1 MAVPYDLVVIGGGAA
16 GLTVASVAAQLQAK
30 VALIERDRLGG
41 DCLWFGCVPSKALIE
56 VSRRAWR
63 ARHSQ
68 RLGIHAEVR
77 VDFPQVLEWVHHAV
91 AAVQPHDSPERFRR
105 LGVEVLAG
113 EGYFVDGRTVAVG
126 DRRLQARAFAIAT
139 GSRPRIPDIPGLIP
153 AGFLTNEQ
161 VFSLPECPQNLL
173 VVGGGPIGCELGQA
187 LARLGAHVTILAAGD
202 RLLPQADPEVSAL
215 LAERFGAEGI
225 DVVLRARVE
234 RVYTEGTAK
243 IAVVGNHTYRGD
255 TLLVATGRVPNL
267 ESLALA
273 NAGVA
278 YTARGIQVNRGMQTT
293 NPRIF
298 AAGDV
303 VGPPYFTHA
312 AAQEAVV
319 LVQNALFPRLGQT
332 AMDYRV
338 LPWVIFTDPEVA
350 AVGLTEP
357 QARARYPDLQVT
369 TQPLT
374 AVDRAHAAG
383 HTVGFAKVLHRPNG
397 QIVGAH
403 WIGEGA
409 GEWAAEGVLA
419 MANRWP
425 LSRLG
430 GIHAYPT
437 WSEINLKVA
446 QQARRTAYQQRPW
459 LAAGLQRLFAVLRAW
474 G

>member
-30 VALIERDRLGG
+30 VALVERDRLGG

-63 ARHSQ
+63 ACHSQ

-77 VDFPQVLEWVHHAV
+77 VNFPQVLEWVHQAV

-105 LGVEVLAG
+105 LGVEVLTG

-139 GSRPRIPDIPGLIP
+139 GSRPRIPDIPGLIS

-215 LAERFGAEGI
+215 LAERFRAEGI
-225 DVVLRARVE
+225 DVVLRAQVE
-234 RVYTEGTAK
+234 RVSTEGTAK

-255 TLLVATGRVPNL
+255 ALLVATGRVPNL
-267 ESLALA
+267 ESLGLA

-312 AAQEAVV
+312 AGQEAVV

-459 LAAGLQRLFAVLRAW
+459 LAAGLQRLFAALRAW

>member
-1 MAVPYDLVVIGGGAA
+1 MAVPYDLVVLGGGAA

-68 RLGIHAEVR
+68 RLGIHTEVR

-91 AAVQPHDSPERFRR
+91 AAVQPHDSPERFRG
-105 LGVEVLAG
+105 LGVEVISG

-126 DRRLQARAFAIAT
+126 DRRLRARAFAVTT
-139 GSRPRIPDIPGLIP
+139 GSRPHIPDIPGLIQ

-161 VFSLPECPQNLL
+161 VFSLPECPKNLL

-202 RLLPQADPEVSAL
+202 RLLPRADPDLSAAL
-215 LAERFGAEGI
+215 TERFQTEGI

-234 RVYTEGTAK
+234 RVCVDGTDK
-243 IAVVGNHTYRGD
+243 VAVVGDHTYRGHA
-255 TLLVATGRVPNL
+255 LLVATGRVPNV
-267 ESLALA
+267 ESLDLA
-273 NAGVA
+273 SAGVT
-278 YTARGIQVNRGMQTT
+278 YTAQGISVNRGMQTT

-312 AAQEAVV
+312 AGQEAVV
-319 LVQNALFPRLGQT
+319 LVQNALFPRWGQT

-357 QARARYPDLQVT
+357 QARARYPDVQVT
-369 TQPLT
+369 TQPLA
-374 AVDRAHAAG
+374 AVDRAQASG

-409 GEWAAEGVLA
+409 GEWAAEGVLT
-419 MANRWP
+419 MAQRLP
-425 LSRLG
+425 LGSLG

-437 WSEINLKVA
+437 FAEINLKLA

-459 LAAGLQRLFAVLRAW
+459 LAAGLQRLFAALRAW

>member
-1 MAVPYDLVVIGGGAA
+1 
-16 GLTVASVAAQLQAK
+16 
-30 VALIERDRLGG
+30 
-41 DCLWFGCVPSKALIE
+41 
-56 VSRRAWR
+56 
-63 ARHSQ
+63 
-68 RLGIHAEVR
+68 
-77 VDFPQVLEWVHHAV
+77 
-91 AAVQPHDSPERFRR
+91 
-105 LGVEVLAG
+105 LGVEVISG

-126 DRRLQARAFAIAT
+126 DRRLRARAFAVTT
-139 GSRPRIPDIPGLIP
+139 GSRPHIPDIPGLIQ

-161 VFSLPECPQNLL
+161 VFSLPECPKNLL

-202 RLLPQADPEVSAL
+202 RLLPRADPDLSAAL
-215 LAERFGAEGI
+215 TERFQTEGI

-234 RVYTEGTAK
+234 RVCVDGTDK
-243 IAVVGNHTYRGD
+243 VAVVGDHTYRGHA
-255 TLLVATGRVPNL
+255 LLVATGRVPNV
-267 ESLALA
+267 ESLDLA
-273 NAGVA
+273 SAGVT
-278 YTARGIQVNRGMQTT
+278 YTAQGISVNRGMQTT

-312 AAQEAVV
+312 AGQEAVV
-319 LVQNALFPRLGQT
+319 LVQNALFPRWGQT

-357 QARARYPDLQVT
+357 QARARYPDVQVT
-369 TQPLT
+369 TQPLA
-374 AVDRAHAAG
+374 AVDRAQASG

-409 GEWAAEGVLA
+409 GEWAAEGVLT
-419 MANRWP
+419 MAQRLP
-425 LSRLG
+425 LGSLG

-437 WSEINLKVA
+437 FAEINLKLA

-459 LAAGLQRLFAVLRAW
+459 LAAGLQRLFAALRAW